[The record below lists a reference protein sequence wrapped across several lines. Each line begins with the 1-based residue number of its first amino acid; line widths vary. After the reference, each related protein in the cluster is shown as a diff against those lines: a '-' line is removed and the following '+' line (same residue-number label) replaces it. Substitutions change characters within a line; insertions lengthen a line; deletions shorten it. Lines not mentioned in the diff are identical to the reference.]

1 MNGPR
6 LKAGVTVEKEARPR
20 AIVDNTMRLTAADD
34 ANIDLPPVVRE
45 RITALQDQSEKLIG
59 WIQLAIVILFGVLYG
74 LSRQVAPGAVPMGT
88 AIWLLT
94 PAAIGLYFIATV
106 VRLIMAYRIRMGFW
120 LLAGS
125 IAIDMALLYGLIWS
139 FHLQYMQ
146 PASFYLKAPTQQYVY
161 IFIAL
166 RALRFEVQYV
176 VLAGAAAALGWVVMI
191 GYVLF
196 ADPHS
201 NMITRNYVEYLTSN
215 SILVGA
221 EIDKIITIAAVTTIL
236 AFAIHGARRMMTQA
250 AREGFAQENLSR
262 FFAPEIAQ
270 HISRS
275 GDAIS
280 AGDGEAREAAIL
292 NLDVRG
298 FTALASS
305 ASPQEVMNVLA
316 DYQRRMVPI
325 IQRHGGAIDKF
336 LGDGIMATFGATRPL
351 ADYAARAMAALEE
364 CMGVAA
370 EWTAEQAAQGR
381 SSLAVNGALASGR
394 IIAGAVGDAT
404 RLEYTVIGDAVNL
417 SAKLEKHNKV
427 QGCRALA
434 LKETYDTACSQGYEP
449 RGQHQT
455 LRGVMVGGVSAPV
468 DLVAV
473 A

>member
-1 MNGPR
+1 
-6 LKAGVTVEKEARPR
+6 
-20 AIVDNTMRLTAADD
+20 MRKPDTDD
-34 ANIDLPPVVRE
+34 ANADLPPAVRA
-45 RITALQDQSEKLIG
+45 RITALQDSSERLIG
-59 WIQLAIVILFGVLYG
+59 WIQLAIVVMFGVLYG
-74 LSRQVAPGAVPMGT
+74 LSRQVAPEAAPMDT

-94 PAAIGLYFIATV
+94 PAAIGLYFVATV
-106 VRLIMAYRIRMGFW
+106 IRLVLSYRVRLGFW

-125 IAIDMALLYGLIWS
+125 ILIDMALLYGLIWS

-176 VLAGAAAALGWVVMI
+176 VLAGIAAALGWLAMV
-191 GYVLF
+191 GYVVF
-196 ADPHS
+196 ADPHDP
-201 NMITRNYVEYLTSN
+201 MITRNYIQYLTSN
-215 SILVGA
+215 SVLLGA
-221 EIDKIITIAAVTTIL
+221 EFDKIITIAAVTTIL

-250 AREGFAQENLSR
+250 VTGAQAQENLSR
-262 FFAPEIAQ
+262 FFAPEIAR

-298 FTALASS
+298 FTKLASM
-305 ASPQEVMNVLA
+305 ASPQEVMGVLA
-316 DYQRRMVPI
+316 DYQQRMVPI

-351 ADYAARAMAALEE
+351 EDYAARAMRALEE
-364 CMGVAA
+364 CMAA
-370 EWTAEQAAQGR
+370 AAAWSAKQEAAGR
-381 SSLAVNGALASGR
+381 PQLTINGALASGR
-394 IIAGAVGDAT
+394 IVAGAVGDAT

-427 QGCRALA
+427 QGCKALA
-434 LKETYDTACSQGYEP
+434 LKETYDAALAQGYRP
-449 RGQHQT
+449 QAQHQA
-455 LRGVMVGGVSAPV
+455 LSGVAVGGVAVPL
-468 DLVAV
+468 DLVAI

>member
-1 MNGPR
+1 
-6 LKAGVTVEKEARPR
+6 
-20 AIVDNTMRLTAADD
+20 MRLTAADD
-34 ANIDLPPVVRE
+34 ANRDLPPAVRA
-45 RITALQDQSEKLIG
+45 RITALQDASEKLIG

-74 LSRQVAPGAVPMGT
+74 LSRQTAPMGS
-88 AIWLLT
+88 AIWLIT
-94 PAAIGLYFIATV
+94 PAAIGLYFVATV
-106 VRLIMAYRIRMGFW
+106 IRLVLAYRIRMGFW

-176 VLAGAAAALGWVVMI
+176 VLAGAAAAFGWVAMI
-191 GYVLF
+191 GYVIF
-196 ADPHS
+196 GDPHS
-201 NMITRNYVEYLTSN
+201 TMITRNYVEYLTSN

-221 EIDKIITIAAVTTIL
+221 EVDKIVTIAAVTTIL
-236 AFAIHGARRMMTQA
+236 AFAIHAARRMMTQA
-250 AREGFAQENLSR
+250 VTGAQAQENLSR

-305 ASPQEVMNVLA
+305 ASPQEVMSVLA

-351 ADYAARAMAALEE
+351 EDYAARAMAALEE
-364 CMGVAA
+364 CMEAA
-370 EWTAEQAAQGR
+370 SAWSAEQAAQGR
-381 SSLAVNGALASGR
+381 PPLTINGALASGR
-394 IIAGAVGDAT
+394 IVAGAVGDAT

-434 LKETYDTACSQGYEP
+434 LKDTYDAACAQGYEP
-449 RGQHQT
+449 RGQHRT
-455 LRGVMVGGVSAPV
+455 LKGVTVGGVSAPV

>member
-1 MNGPR
+1 M
-6 LKAGVTVEKEARPR
+6 TVLEEYRKS
-20 AIVDNTMRLTAADD
+20 MRLIAHDE
-34 ANIDLPPVVRE
+34 ANADLPPAVRA

-59 WIQLAIVILFGVLYG
+59 WIQLAIVVLFGVLYG
-74 LSRQVAPGAVPMGT
+74 LSRQTAPMNT
-88 AIWLLT
+88 DIWLLT
-94 PAAIGLYFIATV
+94 PAAIGLYLIATII
-106 VRLIMAYRIRMGFW
+106 RLVMAYRIRMGFW

-166 RALRFEVQYV
+166 RALRFEVRYV
-176 VLAGAAAALGWVVMI
+176 VLAGIAAALGWLALI

-196 ADPHS
+196 ADPHD
-201 NMITRNYVEYLTSN
+201 NMITRSYVAYLTSN
-215 SILVGA
+215 SILLGA
-221 EIDKIITIAAVTTIL
+221 EVDKIITIAAVTTIL

-250 AREGFAQENLSR
+250 VTGAQAQENLSR
-262 FFAPEIAQ
+262 FFAPEIAR

-280 AGDGEAREAAIL
+280 AGEGEARDAAIL

-298 FTALASS
+298 FTRLAAT
-305 ASPQEVMNVLA
+305 ASPQEVMTVLA

-351 ADYAARAMAALEE
+351 ENYAARAMEALEE

-370 EWTAEQAAQGR
+370 AWSAEQAAAGR
-381 SSLAVNGALASGR
+381 PSLTINGALASGR

-417 SAKLEKHNKV
+417 SAKLEKHNKAE
-427 QGCRALA
+427 GCRALA
-434 LKETYDTACSQGYEP
+434 LKETYDAALAQGYQP
-449 RGQHQT
+449 RTEHR
-455 LRGVMVGGVSAPV
+455 LLANISVGGVAAPL

-473 A
+473 M

>member
-1 MNGPR
+1 
-6 LKAGVTVEKEARPR
+6 
-20 AIVDNTMRLTAADD
+20 MRLTAADD
-34 ANIDLPPVVRE
+34 ANRDLPPAVRA

-74 LSRQVAPGAVPMGT
+74 LSRQTVPMDT
-88 AIWLLT
+88 AVWLLT
-94 PAAIGLYFIATV
+94 PAAIGVYFVATV
-106 VRLIMAYRIRMGFW
+106 IRLILAYRIRMGFW

-176 VLAGAAAALGWVVMI
+176 VLAGAAAALGWVAMI
-191 GYVLF
+191 GYVML
-196 ADPHS
+196 ADPA
-201 NMITRNYVEYLTSN
+201 NAMITRSYVEYLTSN
-215 SILVGA
+215 SVLIGA
-221 EIDKIITIAAVTTIL
+221 EVDKIITIAAVTTIL
-236 AFAIHGARRMMTQA
+236 AFAIHAARRMMTQA
-250 AREGFAQENLSR
+250 VTGGIAQENLSR

-280 AGDGEAREAAIL
+280 AGDGEARDAAIL

-298 FTALASS
+298 FTALAST
-305 ASPQEVMNVLA
+305 ASPQEVMSVLA
-316 DYQRRMVPI
+316 GYQRRMVPI

-351 ADYAARAMAALEE
+351 EDYAARAMAALEE
-364 CMGVAA
+364 CMEAA
-370 EWTAEQAAQGR
+370 SAWSAEQAALGR
-381 SSLAVNGALASGR
+381 PPLTINGALASGR
-394 IIAGAVGDAT
+394 IVAGAVGDAT

-434 LKETYDTACSQGYEP
+434 LKETYDAACAQGYEP
-449 RGQHQT
+449 RGQHRA
-455 LRGVMVGGVSAPV
+455 LKGVMVGGVSVPV

>member
-1 MNGPR
+1 
-6 LKAGVTVEKEARPR
+6 
-20 AIVDNTMRLTAADD
+20 MRLTAADD
-34 ANIDLPPVVRE
+34 ANQDLPPAVRA
-45 RITALQDQSEKLIG
+45 RITVLQDNSEKLIG
-59 WIQLAIVILFGVLYG
+59 WSQLAIVILFGVLYG
-74 LSRQVAPGAVPMGT
+74 LSRQTVPMGT

-94 PAAIGLYFIATV
+94 PAAIGVYFIATV
-106 VRLIMAYRIRMGFW
+106 IRLVMAYRIRMGFW

-125 IAIDMALLYGLIWS
+125 IVIDMALLYGLIWS

-166 RALRFEVQYV
+166 RALRFEVRYV
-176 VLAGAAAALGWVVMI
+176 VLAGIAAALGWLALV
-191 GYVLF
+191 GYVVF
-196 ADPHS
+196 ADPHDP
-201 NMITRNYVEYLTSN
+201 MITRNYVQYLTSN
-215 SILVGA
+215 SVLLGA
-221 EIDKIITIAAVTTIL
+221 EIDKIITISAFTTIL
-236 AFAIHGARRMMTQA
+236 AFAIHGARRLMTQA
-250 AREGFAQENLSR
+250 VTGSHAQENLSR
-262 FFAPEIAQ
+262 FFAPEIAR
-270 HISRS
+270 HISRE
-275 GDAIS
+275 GAAIS
-280 AGDGEAREAAIL
+280 AGEGEARDAAIL

-305 ASPQEVMNVLA
+305 ASPQEVMGVLA

-336 LGDGIMATFGATRPL
+336 LGDGIMATFGATKPL

-364 CMGVAA
+364 WMATAA
-370 EWTAEQAAQGR
+370 AWTEEQAALGR

-394 IIAGAVGDAT
+394 IVAGAVGDAT

-434 LKETYDTACSQGYEP
+434 LKETYDAALAQGYQP
-449 RGQHQT
+449 QAQHRV
-455 LRGVMVGGVSAPV
+455 LGGVSVGGVALPV
-468 DLVAV
+468 DLVTV

>member
-1 MNGPR
+1 
-6 LKAGVTVEKEARPR
+6 
-20 AIVDNTMRLTAADD
+20 MRLTAAAD
-34 ANIDLPPVVRE
+34 ANADLPPAVRA
-45 RITALQDQSEKLIG
+45 RIISLQDNSEKLIG
-59 WIQLAIVILFGVLYG
+59 WIQLAIVIAFAVLYG
-74 LSRQVAPGAVPMGT
+74 LSRQTAPMNT

-94 PAAIGLYFIATV
+94 PAAIGAYFIATII
-106 VRLIMAYRIRMGFW
+106 RLAMAYRIRMGFW

-125 IAIDMALLYGLIWS
+125 IVIDMALLYGLIWS

-166 RALRFEVQYV
+166 RALRFEVRYV
-176 VLAGAAAALGWVVMI
+176 VLAGIAAALGWLAMI
-191 GYVLF
+191 GYVVF
-196 ADPHS
+196 ADPHD
-201 NMITRNYVEYLTSN
+201 NMVTRNYVQYLTSN

-221 EIDKIITIAAVTTIL
+221 EVDKIITILAVTTIL
-236 AFAIHGARRMMTQA
+236 AFAIHGARRMMTEA
-250 AREGFAQENLSR
+250 VTGAHAQENLSR
-262 FFAPEIAQ
+262 FFAPEIAR
-270 HISRS
+270 HISRE
-275 GDAIS
+275 GAAIS
-280 AGDGEAREAAIL
+280 AGEGEAREAAIL

-298 FTALASS
+298 FTKLAST
-305 ASPQEVMNVLA
+305 ASPQEVMSVLA

-364 CMGVAA
+364 CMQAA
-370 EWTAEQAAQGR
+370 AAWSVEQAAAGR
-381 SSLAVNGALASGR
+381 PPLTINGALASGR
-394 IIAGAVGDAT
+394 IVAGAVGDES

-427 QGCRALA
+427 EGCRALA
-434 LKETYDTACSQGYEP
+434 LKETYDAALAQGYQA
-449 RGQHQT
+449 RGEYRT
-455 LRGVMVGGVSAPV
+455 LSGVQVGGVAAPV

>member
-1 MNGPR
+1 
-6 LKAGVTVEKEARPR
+6 
-20 AIVDNTMRLTAADD
+20 MRLTAADD
-34 ANIDLPPVVRE
+34 ANQDLPPAVRA
-45 RITALQDQSEKLIG
+45 RITALQDASEKLIS

-74 LSRQVAPGAVPMGT
+74 LSRQTVPMGT
-88 AIWLLT
+88 PIWLLT
-94 PAAIGLYFIATV
+94 PAAIGIYFVATLI
-106 VRLIMAYRIRMGFW
+106 RLVLAYRIRMGFW

-176 VLAGAAAALGWVVMI
+176 VLAGAAAAFGWVMMI
-191 GYVLF
+191 AYVIF
-196 ADPHS
+196 GDPHTT
-201 NMITRNYVEYLTSN
+201 MITRNYVEYLTSN

-221 EIDKIITIAAVTTIL
+221 EVDKIVTIAAVTTIL

-250 AREGFAQENLSR
+250 VREEHASENLSR
-262 FFAPEIAQ
+262 FFAPEIAR

-275 GDAIS
+275 GAAIS

-305 ASPQEVMNVLA
+305 ASPQEVMSVLA
-316 DYQRRMVPI
+316 GYQQRMVPI

-351 ADYAARAMAALEE
+351 EDYAARAMAALEA
-364 CMGVAA
+364 CMDAA
-370 EWTAEQAAQGR
+370 ADWSAEQAALGR
-381 SSLAVNGALASGR
+381 PPLTINGALASGR
-394 IIAGAVGDAT
+394 IVAGAVGDAS

-434 LKETYDTACSQGYEP
+434 LKETYDAACAQGYAP
-449 RGQHQT
+449 RGQHRVLT
-455 LRGVMVGGVSAPV
+455 GVMVGGVTAPV

>member
-1 MNGPR
+1 
-6 LKAGVTVEKEARPR
+6 
-20 AIVDNTMRLTAADD
+20 
-34 ANIDLPPVVRE
+34 
-45 RITALQDQSEKLIG
+45 
-59 WIQLAIVILFGVLYG
+59 
-74 LSRQVAPGAVPMGT
+74 
-88 AIWLLT
+88 
-94 PAAIGLYFIATV
+94 
-106 VRLIMAYRIRMGFW
+106 MAYRIRMGFW

-176 VLAGAAAALGWVVMI
+176 VLAGAAAALGWVALTAYVM
-191 GYVLF
+191 LSDP
-196 ADPHS
+196 ADA
-201 NMITRNYVEYLTSN
+201 MITRDYVQYMTSN
-215 SILVGA
+215 AVLVGA

-236 AFAIHGARRMMTQA
+236 AFAIHAARRMMTQA
-250 AREGFAQENLSR
+250 VTGAQAQENLSR
-262 FFAPEIAQ
+262 FFAPEIAR

-305 ASPQEVMNVLA
+305 ASPQEVMSVLA
-316 DYQRRMVPI
+316 GYQRRMVPI

-351 ADYAARAMAALEE
+351 EDYAARAMSALEE
-364 CMGVAA
+364 CMEEAA
-370 EWTAEQAAQGR
+370 AWSAEQAAAGR
-381 SSLAVNGALASGR
+381 PQLTINGALASGR
-394 IIAGAVGDAT
+394 IVAGAVGDAT

-417 SAKLEKHNKV
+417 SAKLEKHNKA

-434 LKETYDTACSQGYEP
+434 LKETYETALEQGYEP
-449 RGQHQT
+449 HARHRV
-455 LRGVMVGGVSAPV
+455 LRGVAVGGVSAPV

>member
-1 MNGPR
+1 
-6 LKAGVTVEKEARPR
+6 
-20 AIVDNTMRLTAADD
+20 MRLTAADD
-34 ANIDLPPVVRE
+34 ANQDLPPAVRA

-74 LSRQVAPGAVPMGT
+74 LSRQVAPGTVPMGS

-106 VRLIMAYRIRMGFW
+106 IRLVMAYRIRMGFW

-176 VLAGAAAALGWVVMI
+176 VLAGAAAAFGWVMMI
-191 GYVLF
+191 GYVVF
-196 ADPHS
+196 GDPHS
-201 NMITRNYVEYLTSN
+201 TMITRNYVEYLTSN

-221 EIDKIITIAAVTTIL
+221 EVDKIITIAAVTTIL

-250 AREGFAQENLSR
+250 VTGAQAQENLSR
-262 FFAPEIAQ
+262 FFAPEIAR

-305 ASPQEVMNVLA
+305 ASPQEVMGVLA

-351 ADYAARAMAALEE
+351 ENYAARAMAALEE
-364 CMGVAA
+364 CMGAA
-370 EWTAEQAAQGR
+370 ADWSAEQAALGR

-394 IIAGAVGDAT
+394 IVAGAVGDAS

-427 QGCRALA
+427 AGCRALA
-434 LKETYDTACSQGYEP
+434 LKETYDAACAQGYRP
-449 RGQHQT
+449 SVQCRV
-455 LRGVMVGGVSAPV
+455 LMGVTVGGVAAPV

>member
-1 MNGPR
+1 ME
-6 LKAGVTVEKEARPR
+6 LKR
-20 AIVDNTMRLTAADD
+20 IQLAADD
-34 ANIDLPPVVRE
+34 DANADLPPAVRA
-45 RITALQDQSEKLIG
+45 RIIALQDNSERLIG

-74 LSRQVAPGAVPMGT
+74 LSRQTAPMHT

-106 VRLIMAYRIRMGFW
+106 IRLVMSYRIRLGFW

-125 IAIDMALLYGLIWS
+125 ILIDMALLYGLIWS

-166 RALRFEVQYV
+166 RALRFEVRYV
-176 VLAGAAAALGWVVMI
+176 VLAGIAAALGWLALT
-191 GYVLF
+191 GYVVF
-196 ADPHS
+196 GDPAD
-201 NMITRNYVEYLTSN
+201 NMLTRDYVHYMTSN
-215 SILVGA
+215 AVLLGA
-221 EIDKIITIAAVTTIL
+221 EVDKIITIAAVTTIL

-250 AREGFAQENLSR
+250 VTGTQAQENLSR
-262 FFAPEIAQ
+262 FFAPEIAR

-298 FTALASS
+298 FTKLASM
-305 ASPQEVMNVLA
+305 ASPQEVMSVLA

-351 ADYAARAMAALEE
+351 EDYAARAMAALEE

-370 EWTAEQAAQGR
+370 EWGAEQAAAGR
-381 SSLAVNGALASGR
+381 PPLIINGALASGR
-394 IIAGAVGDAT
+394 IIAGAVGDSS

-417 SAKLEKHNKV
+417 SAKLEKHNKLE
-427 QGCRALA
+427 GCRALA
-434 LKETYDTACSQGYEP
+434 LKETYDAALAQGYRP
-449 RGQHQT
+449 QAQHRA
-455 LRGVMVGGVSAPV
+455 LSAVNVGGVAVPV

>member
-1 MNGPR
+1 
-6 LKAGVTVEKEARPR
+6 
-20 AIVDNTMRLTAADD
+20 MRLTAADD
-34 ANIDLPPVVRE
+34 ANRDLPPAVRA

-59 WIQLAIVILFGVLYG
+59 WIQLAIAILFGVLYG
-74 LSRQVAPGAVPMGT
+74 LSRQTVPMGT

-106 VRLIMAYRIRMGFW
+106 IRLVMAYRIRMGFW

-125 IAIDMALLYGLIWS
+125 IAIDMALLYSLIWS

-191 GYVLF
+191 GYVML
-196 ADPHS
+196 ADPA
-201 NMITRNYVEYLTSN
+201 NAMITRSYVDYLTSN
-215 SILVGA
+215 SVLVGA
-221 EIDKIITIAAVTTIL
+221 EVDKIITIAAVTTIL

-250 AREGFAQENLSR
+250 VTGAQAQENLSR
-262 FFAPEIAQ
+262 FFAPEIER

-305 ASPQEVMNVLA
+305 ASPQEVMSVLA

-351 ADYAARAMAALEE
+351 EDYAARAMAALEE
-364 CMGVAA
+364 CMATAA
-370 EWTAEQAAQGR
+370 EWSAEQAALGR

-434 LKETYDTACSQGYEP
+434 LKETYDAACAQGYEP
-449 RGQHQT
+449 RGQHQA
-455 LRGVMVGGVSAPV
+455 LKGVMVGGVAVPV